1 MNVGEA
7 AGDTDS
13 LEHLVNDK
21 LLPNEQELLG
31 ALH

>member
-1 MNVGEA
+1 MYLSEA

-21 LLPNEQELLG
+21 LLSKEQELLG

>member
-1 MNVGEA
+1 MGLGEA

-21 LLPNEQELLG
+21 LLPNEQELPG
-31 ALH
+31 VLH